1 MEFPEMDLGLIALL
15 VVGGILIIAIMV
27 MLVINYFQEVKRVEK
42 QREKEKRDLDEIS
55 GIDNHEDKG

>member
-1 MEFPEMDLGLIALL
+1 MEFPEMDLGLIAIL
-15 VVGGILIIAIMV
+15 VIGGFIIIVIMV

-55 GIDNHEDKG
+55 GIDNHEDKR